1 VTEYDETM
9 DKLSSLFD
17 HDKPESEPT
26 LVQCRVLA
34 PAGSDPADIGLNLVP
49 LAITRA
55 RPYGSAVTP
64 TGCASA
70 GKSLVAAADL
80 VESDDDRE

>member
-1 VTEYDETM
+1 MTEYDETM
-9 DKLSSLFD
+9 DKLCHCSITISPRASRRLYSAACLR
-17 HDKPESEPT
+17 PLGATQPISE
-26 LVQCRVLA
+26 
-34 PAGSDPADIGLNLVP
+34 LNLVP